1 MSNTNIK
8 NLLVTVRKTY
18 DQSGDSKNV
27 GPTADNSSRI
37 ALIKKVQVRTNYWDK
52 TAPVGSETKYSQLW
66 GLNNLSAKGNKTG
79 SGGDSGIR
87 TKFVGIFP
95 RMNF

>member
-8 NLLVTVRKTY
+8 KLLVTVRKTY

-37 ALIKKVQVRTNYWDK
+37 ALIKKVQVRTNYYDVK
-52 TAPVGSETKYSQLW
+52 NSKEKYAQLW

>member
-1 MSNTNIK
+1 MTTLLK
-8 NLLVTVRKTY
+8 NVQTTY
-18 DQSGDSKNV
+18 GQTGGNNV

-37 ALIKKVQVRTNYWDK
+37 ALLKKVQLRTNLND
-52 TAPVGSETKYSQLW
+52 GTKKFAQLW

-79 SGGDSGIR
+79 SSGDSGIR

>member
-1 MSNTNIK
+1 MSNIK
-8 NLLVTVRKTY
+8 KLLVTVRKTY

-37 ALIKKVQVRTNYWDK
+37 ALLKKVQVRTNYYDVEK
-52 TAPVGSETKYSQLW
+52 KETKYAQLW